1 MSPETLEAV
10 TPNAQG
16 TTIRAVARH
25 SHRNRPVEGWPS
37 LTDTERQVALL
48 VAEGLTNAQVGQR
61 MFLSRHTID
70 FHLRQ
75 IFRKLNVH
83 SRVGMTRRVL
93 EFESSERQERGSH
106 GNR

>member
-1 MSPETLEAV
+1 MSLETLEAV
-10 TPNAQG
+10 TPNTQG

-25 SHRNRPVEGWPS
+25 PHRNRPVEGWPS
-37 LTDTERQVALL
+37 LTDTERQVAFV

-83 SRVGMTRRVL
+83 SRVAMTRRVL
-93 EFESSERQERGSH
+93 EFESS
-106 GNR
+106 

>member
-1 MSPETLEAV
+1 MSLETLEAV

-25 SHRNRPVEGWPS
+25 PRRNRPVEGWQS
-37 LTDTERQVALL
+37 LTETERHVALL

-83 SRVGMTRRVL
+83 SRVAMTRRVL
-93 EFESSERQERGSH
+93 EFESS
-106 GNR
+106 

>member
-1 MSPETLEAV
+1 MSLETLEAV
-10 TPNAQG
+10 TPNVPG

-25 SHRNRPVEGWPS
+25 PRRNRPIEGWQS
-37 LTDTERQVALL
+37 LTHTEQQVALV

-83 SRVGMTRRVL
+83 SRVAMTRHIL
-93 EFESSERQERGSH
+93 EFELS
-106 GNR
+106 

>member
-1 MSPETLEAV
+1 MSLETLEAV

-25 SHRNRPVEGWPS
+25 PGSNGPVEGWQS

-83 SRVGMTRRVL
+83 SRVAMTRRVL
-93 EFESSERQERGSH
+93 EFESS
-106 GNR
+106 

>member
-1 MSPETLEAV
+1 MSLETLEAV

-25 SHRNRPVEGWPS
+25 PHRNRPVEGWQS
-37 LTDTERQVALL
+37 LTDTERQVAFL

-83 SRVGMTRRVL
+83 SRVAMTRRVL
-93 EFESSERQERGSH
+93 EFESS
-106 GNR
+106 

>member
-1 MSPETLEAV
+1 V
-10 TPNAQG
+10 TN
-16 TTIRAVARH
+16 
-25 SHRNRPVEGWPS
+25 
-37 LTDTERQVALL
+37 TERHVALL

-83 SRVGMTRRVL
+83 SRVAMTRRVL
-93 EFESSERQERGSH
+93 ELESS
-106 GNR
+106 

>member
-1 MSPETLEAV
+1 MSLETLEAV
-10 TPNAQG
+10 RPNAQG
-16 TTIRAVARH
+16 TTIREVARH
-25 SHRNRPVEGWPS
+25 PRSNRPVEGWQS

-83 SRVGMTRRVL
+83 SRVAMTRRVL
-93 EFESSERQERGSH
+93 EFESS
-106 GNR
+106 

>member
-1 MSPETLEAV
+1 MSLETLEAV

-25 SHRNRPVEGWPS
+25 PRRNRPVEGWQS

-83 SRVGMTRRVL
+83 SRVAMTRRVL
-93 EFESSERQERGSH
+93 EFESA
-106 GNR
+106 

>member
-1 MSPETLEAV
+1 MSLETLEVV

-16 TTIRAVARH
+16 TTIGAVARH
-25 SHRNRPVEGWPS
+25 PQRNRPVEGWQS
-37 LTDTERQVALL
+37 LTNTERQVALL
-48 VAEGLTNAQVGQR
+48 VAEGLTNAQVGQH

-83 SRVGMTRRVL
+83 SRVAMTRRVL
-93 EFESSERQERGSH
+93 EFESS
-106 GNR
+106 

>member
-1 MSPETLEAV
+1 MSLETRATV

-16 TTIRAVARH
+16 TTLRAVSRH
-25 SHRNRPVEGWPS
+25 PRRDRPVEGWQS
-37 LTDTERQVALL
+37 LTETERHVALL
-48 VAEGLTNAQVGQR
+48 VAEELTNAQVGQR

-93 EFESSERQERGSH
+93 EFESS
-106 GNR
+106 

>member
-1 MSPETLEAV
+1 MNLETLEVV
-10 TPNAQG
+10 TPNAQS
-16 TTIRAVARH
+16 TTIRKDPRH
-25 SHRNRPVEGWPS
+25 PCKNRPVEGWQS

-48 VAEGLTNAQVGQR
+48 VAEGLTNAQAGER

-93 EFESSERQERGSH
+93 EVESS
-106 GNR
+106 

>member
-1 MSPETLEAV
+1 MRLETLEVV

-16 TTIRAVARH
+16 TANRADARH
-25 SHRNRPVEGWPS
+25 PGRNRPVEGSQS
-37 LTDTERQVALL
+37 LTDSERQVALL

-83 SRVGMTRRVL
+83 SRVAMTRRVF
-93 EFESSERQERGSH
+93 EFESS
-106 GNR
+106 

>member
-1 MSPETLEAV
+1 MSLETFEAV

-16 TTIRAVARH
+16 TTIRAGGR
-25 SHRNRPVEGWPS
+25 RPRRDRPVEGWQS
-37 LTDTERQVALL
+37 LTDTERRVALL
-48 VAEGLTNAQVGQR
+48 VAEGLTNAQAGAR

-83 SRVGMTRRVL
+83 SRVAMTRRVL
-93 EFESSERQERGSH
+93 EFESASRQEWSSH
-106 GNR
+106 GHR

>member
-1 MSPETLEAV
+1 MSLETLAAV

-16 TTIRAVARH
+16 ITIRAVVRH
-25 SHRNRPVEGWPS
+25 PRGNRPVEGWQS
-37 LTDTERQVALL
+37 FTDIERQVAFL

-83 SRVGMTRRVL
+83 SRVAMTRRVL
-93 EFESSERQERGSH
+93 EFESS
-106 GNR
+106 

>member
-1 MSPETLEAV
+1 MSLETLEAV

-16 TTIRAVARH
+16 TTIRAVERH
-25 SHRNRPVEGWPS
+25 PRQNRPVEGRQS

-48 VAEGLTNAQVGQR
+48 VAEGLTNAEAGER

-83 SRVGMTRRVL
+83 SRVGMTRRLL
-93 EFESSERQERGSH
+93 EFESS
-106 GNR
+106 

>member
-1 MSPETLEAV
+1 MSLETLQAV
-10 TPNAQG
+10 TSDAQA
-16 TTIRAVARH
+16 TTIRAVAHHPR
-25 SHRNRPVEGWPS
+25 RNRPVEGWPS
-37 LTDTERQVALL
+37 VTDTERQVAFL

-83 SRVGMTRRVL
+83 SRVAMTRRVL
-93 EFESSERQERGSH
+93 EFEPA
-106 GNR
+106 

>member
-1 MSPETLEAV
+1 MSLEMLEV
-10 TPNAQG
+10 VRPNAQDA
-16 TTIRAVARH
+16 TIGAVARH
-25 SHRNRPVEGWPS
+25 PGRNRPVEGWQS
-37 LTDTERQVALL
+37 LTRTEQQVALV
-48 VAEGLTNAQVGQR
+48 VAEGLTNVQAGER

-93 EFESSERQERGSH
+93 EFESS
-106 GNR
+106 

>member
-1 MSPETLEAV
+1 MSLETLQAV

-25 SHRNRPVEGWPS
+25 PRRNRPVEGWQS
-37 LTDTERQVALL
+37 LTGTERQVALL

-61 MFLSRHTID
+61 IFLSRHTID

-75 IFRKLNVH
+75 IFRKFNVH
-83 SRVGMTRRVL
+83 SRVAMTRRVL
-93 EFESSERQERGSH
+93 EVESS
-106 GNR
+106 

>member
-1 MSPETLEAV
+1 MSLETLQAV
-10 TPNAQG
+10 TPDAHA

-25 SHRNRPVEGWPS
+25 PRRNRPVEGWPAV
-37 LTDTERQVALL
+37 TNTERQVALL

-83 SRVGMTRRVL
+83 SRVAMTRCLL
-93 EFESSERQERGSH
+93 EFESS
-106 GNR
+106 